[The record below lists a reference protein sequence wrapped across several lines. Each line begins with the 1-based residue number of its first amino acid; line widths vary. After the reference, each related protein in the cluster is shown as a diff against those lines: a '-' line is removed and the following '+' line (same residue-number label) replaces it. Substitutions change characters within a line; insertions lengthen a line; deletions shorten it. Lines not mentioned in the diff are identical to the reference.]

1 MIRKIFFLGLISL
14 ILLSSAFINLKVLK
28 SFIEQNMLI
37 YEFNAYQTRLPLD
50 AVKTFNDNFPN
61 ITMTTLPLKMLKA
74 RYFMKDSLVEE
85 SLNLLKKAKKEN
97 PFLGINDFY
106 LGNYYYKK
114 ENLDS
119 AFFYS
124 RNAFKALPRNGLHSR
139 LYFQVLAKL
148 KYDSILDE
156 SFNQIKEFYILDQ
169 WRDYLFSK
177 VEIGVTPKEELSKI
191 LEEAESYVSDKK
203 KFMTLQTIINVGAE
217 NLGELGQIII
227 EAETSYSQGEFI
239 EAANSY
245 QKASRL
251 DPYDY
256 THFENAALSYYRG
269 DYFEEAENLFTYTLR
284 TFDVSNGKSELYLGL
299 LMYELEKKDKACEF
313 WNISRQKGFSGSQRV
328 IDTFCK

>member
-1 MIRKIFFLGLISL
+1 MIRKNFFFGIIAL
-14 ILLSSAFINLKVLK
+14 ILLSSAFINLKVLR

-37 YEFNAYQTRLPLD
+37 YEFNAYQTRLSLD

-61 ITMTTLPLKMLKA
+61 ITVTTLPLKMLKA

-85 SLNLLKKAKKEN
+85 SLSLLEKAQKEN

-106 LGNYYYKK
+106 FGNYYYKK

-119 AFFYS
+119 ALFYS
-124 RNAFKALPRNGLHSR
+124 RNAFNALPRNIIHSR

-156 SFNQIKEFYILDQ
+156 SFKQVKEFYLLDQ

-177 VEIGVTPKEELSKI
+177 VEIGVTPKDELSKI

-203 KFMTLQTIINVGAE
+203 KFRTLQTIINVGKE
-217 NLGELGQIII
+217 NLGELGKIII
-227 EAETSYSQGEFI
+227 EAETFYSQGEFI

-245 QKASRL
+245 QRASRL
-251 DPYDY
+251 DPNDY

-269 DYFEEAENLFTYTLR
+269 EYFEEAENLFNYTLR
-284 TFDVSNGKSELYLGL
+284 IFDIGNGKSEFYLGL
-299 LMYELEKKDKACEF
+299 LLYELEKKDKACEF
-313 WNISRQKGFSGSQRV
+313 WNISSQKRFPGSMKV
-328 IDTFCK
+328 IETFCK